1 MNNNIETEELML
13 FYDRLIEN
21 IKQISLDASEQI
33 DKLKGFAVADEIA
46 SDFSDIAKPYA
57 SKLFKNEWLSSE
69 QINLVNKID
78 ENLDQ
83 MSNNKELWTDEA
95 LTRSNE
101 WKQCR
106 ELARELLK
114 SLL

>member
-1 MNNNIETEELML
+1 MSNNIEIEELIL

-21 IKQISLDASEQI
+21 VKQITLTASEQI

-57 SKLFKNEWLSSE
+57 IKLFENEWLSDE
-69 QINLVNKID
+69 QLNIVNKID
-78 ENLDQ
+78 EQLEQ
-83 MSNNKELWTDEA
+83 MSGNKELWTDEA
-95 LTRSNE
+95 LTKSIE
-101 WKQCR
+101 WQQCR

-114 SLL
+114 LLS

>member
-1 MNNNIETEELML
+1 MSNNIEIEKLMV

-21 IKQISLDASEQI
+21 VKQISLDASEQI

-57 SKLFKNEWLSSE
+57 IKLFENGWLSDE
-69 QINLVNKID
+69 QLNIVNKID
-78 ENLDQ
+78 QQLEQ

-95 LTRSNE
+95 LAKSIE
-101 WKQCR
+101 WDQCR
-106 ELARELLK
+106 ELARELLE
-114 SLL
+114 LLL